1 MPSPFPGMNPYLE
14 QSLVWHDFHERAIPL
29 MADMLAAQLDPAFV
43 VKIDEQ
49 IYLQELPADSRRLI
63 GRGDVTIPRNPAAE
77 SASGS
82 TATLAAPF
90 EGRLPGVDEERQS
103 FLEIRD
109 RASWKVVTV
118 IELLSPTNK
127 NPGPDR
133 EQYLAK
139 RLRLLN
145 SWVHFVEI
153 DLLRGGPRMPVE
165 NLPACDYCVLVSRW
179 EQRPRTGLWPIRL
192 REVLPTIPI
201 PLTAPAADVQLD
213 LQQALHRLY
222 DAARY
227 VNWIYTAE
235 PEPPL
240 SCQDADWA
248 RLLLPPGVRG

>member
-29 MADMLAAQLDPAFV
+29 LADMLAAQLDPAFV

-49 IYLQELPADSRRLI
+49 IYLQELPADARRLL
-63 GRGDVTIPRNPAAE
+63 GRGDVTIPRNPAGQPE
-77 SASGS
+77 SGS
-82 TATLAAPF
+82 VATLPAPW
-90 EGRLPGVDEERQS
+90 EGRLPGVDEDRQS

-109 RASWKVVTV
+109 RASRKVVTV
-118 IELLSPTNK
+118 VELLSPTTK

-133 EQYLAK
+133 EQFLAK
-139 RLRLLN
+139 GFRLLN

-165 NLPACDYCVLVSRW
+165 NLPPCDYCVLVSRW
-179 EQRPRTGLWPIRL
+179 QDRPCTGLWPIRL
-192 REVLPTIPI
+192 RDTLPTIPI
-201 PLTAPAADVQLD
+201 PVTAPAADAQLN
-213 LQQALHRLY
+213 LQEALHRVY

-227 VNWIYTAE
+227 ANWVYTSP

-240 SCQDADWA
+240 SGDDAVWA
-248 RLLLPPGVRG
+248 KQFVSAEN